1 MEDKSYYEI
10 LEIPK
15 TASETEIKK
24 AYRTLSLKY
33 HPDRNK
39 SPDAQST
46 FQKISEAYETLGDP
60 NKRKQYDVGGN
71 GFPFQMG
78 PGGQGGFDDMGELG
92 NIFNMMFG
100 GAFPGGMP
108 GGQGGGPHI
117 HVFRGGPGGIHRMNS
132 QNSPGMDPFSNIFA
146 NMQKPPPIIKSI
158 RITIEQAY
166 LGCSLPI
173 EVERWVL
180 QNDTKHHEFE
190 TIYVPIHRGIDE
202 NEFIILREKGNIV
215 NDTLKG
221 DVKITI
227 QIDNSS
233 VFKRHGLDLIYTK
246 TLTLKEA
253 LCGFSIE
260 LMHLSG
266 KKLTLS
272 NITNRTIISP
282 NSKKVIGEFGMVREN
297 MIGNLIIDFVIQF
310 PEKISD
316 EQSKILA
323 DIL

>member
-1 MEDKSYYEI
+1 MEGKSYYDI
-10 LEIPK
+10 LEVPK

-24 AYRTLSLKY
+24 AYRALSLKY

-39 SPDAQST
+39 TPEANAISS
-46 FQKISEAYETLGDP
+46 KINEAYETLSDP
-60 NKRKQYDVGGN
+60 QKRKQYDVGGN
-71 GFPFQMG
+71 GFPFPMG
-78 PGGQGGFDDMGELG
+78 PGGPGAGGPDDLGDIG

-100 GAFPGGMP
+100 GAFSGGMP
-108 GGQGGGPHI
+108 GGPGI
-117 HVFRGGPGGIHRMNS
+117 HVFHGPGIHRMQSHTPGN
-132 QNSPGMDPFSNIFA
+132 PMGMDHPFGNIFA

-158 RITIEQAY
+158 RITIDQAY
-166 LGCSLPI
+166 SGCSLPI

-180 QNDTKHHEFE
+180 QNDVKHSETE
-190 TIYVPIHRGIDE
+190 TIYIPIHRGIDE

-221 DVKITI
+221 DIKITI
-227 QIDNSS
+227 QIENQS
-233 VFKRHGLDLIYTK
+233 VFKRQGLDLIYTK
-246 TLTLKEA
+246 PLTLKEA
-253 LCGFSIE
+253 LCGFTIE

-272 NITNRTIISP
+272 NTTNRTVISP

-297 MIGNLIIDFVIQF
+297 MVGNLIIDFAIQF

-316 EQSKILA
+316 EQAKLLAEIL
-323 DIL
+323 